1 MERSWNWLK
10 NEPKGFFA
18 ICGFVFFIIVCT
30 LAWNV
35 AMDFVVQFFGVQM
48 GPSDGK
54 LVKLLNDSLINFLL
68 ILFSAAAIEEIM
80 FRVPLIFI
88 LNVSDSR
95 PFLVFNVLAISAVFG
110 MLHGGFMNIL
120 FQGAAGVFFSAAFLK
135 GGAINDNPGKGFF
148 IATFIHFL
156 LNVILT
162 VIQVVYL
169 SAF

>member
-1 MERSWNWLK
+1 MERLWNWLK

-35 AMDFVVQFFGVQM
+35 AMDFIVQFFGVQM
-48 GPSDGK
+48 APSDDK
-54 LVKLLNDSLINFLL
+54 LVKLLNDSLVNF
-68 ILFSAAAIEEIM
+68 IFVLFFAAAIEEIM
-80 FRVPLIFI
+80 FRIPLIFI

-95 PFLVFNVLAISAVFG
+95 PFLVFNVLAISAIFG
-110 MLHGGFMNIL
+110 FLHGGLVNIL
-120 FQGAAGVFFSAAFLK
+120 YQGAGGVFFCVAFLK
-135 GGAINDNPGKGFF
+135 GGAINDNLGKGFF

-162 VIQVVYL
+162 VIQSVY
-169 SAF
+169 